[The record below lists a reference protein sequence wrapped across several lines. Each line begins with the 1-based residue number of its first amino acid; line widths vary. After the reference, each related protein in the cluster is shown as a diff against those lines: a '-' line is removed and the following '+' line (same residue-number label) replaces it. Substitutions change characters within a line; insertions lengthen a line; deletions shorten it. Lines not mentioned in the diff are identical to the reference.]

1 MSQENVEIVRRA
13 WEAFVRHDN
22 EAALALYDPEIEI
35 DVRHEARVG
44 GGVYHG
50 LEGVQRY
57 FRDYLSVFGDVRSEV
72 EEWIDAGDQIVA
84 MVRSY
89 GRGRG
94 SGVPVDML
102 EAHLW
107 TVRDGKLRRLQTFA
121 TKADALEDAGPSE

>member
-1 MSQENVEIVRRA
+1 MSQENVEVVRQA
-13 WEAFVRHDN
+13 WGAFVRHDN

-35 DVRHEARVG
+35 DVRREARLG

-57 FRDYLSVFGDVRSEV
+57 FRGYVSVFGDVRSEV
-72 EEWIDAGDQIVA
+72 EEWIDAGDQIIA

-107 TVRDGKLRRLQTFA
+107 TVRNGKLRRLQTFA
-121 TKADALEDAGPSE
+121 TKEEALEAAGVQE

>member
-1 MSQENVEIVRRA
+1 MSRENVEVVRRA

-72 EEWIDAGDQIVA
+72 EEWIDADDQIIA
-84 MVRSY
+84 MVRSH

-107 TVRDGKLRRLQTFA
+107 IVRGGKLRRLQTFA
-121 TKADALEDAGPSE
+121 TKAEALEAAGLSE